1 MTKYNKTAR
10 EHYSAYLKSTSHDL
24 YDVYSSYSIY
34 KARAYNR
41 CRDLMLDMNGWGLRI
56 LSHNSQAFTVGF
68 EYPDSETGE
77 ICFAYITKD
86 YDRFTTL

>member
-1 MTKYNKTAR
+1 MTKYNRIAR
-10 EHYSAYLKSTSHDL
+10 QHYADYINSNATDL
-24 YDVYSSYSIY
+24 DDVYSNYSIY

-68 EYPDSETGE
+68 EYLDSETGE